1 VQKAETATA
10 TTVSRKRASL
20 LPMYDS
26 NSSRS
31 KSDDPIMLI
40 ASDVVSRVVIVCSH
54 KACLVGL
61 CSNRPG
67 EHYVPQAVS
76 VQPQPWNY
84 EQCADKSSSEHLV

>member
-1 VQKAETATA
+1 VQKVETATA

-20 LPMYDS
+20 LPIYDS

-40 ASDVVSRVVIVCSH
+40 APDVITRVVIVCSH
-54 KACLVGL
+54 KVCLVGL

-67 EHYVPQAVS
+67 EQYVPQAVS
-76 VQPQPWNY
+76 
-84 EQCADKSSSEHLV
+84 L